1 MSVPVPNTSSQY
13 RTWMITTV
21 MLITWLLLLIF

>member
-1 MSVPVPNTSSQY
+1 MSVPVPNTSSQH
-13 RTWMITTV
+13 RAWMITNV